1 MRSKSSNRGHLRF
14 CLLTPSSKACSRR
27 RPTHKNGAILPAGGG
42 TDPPFG
48 SCLRRLSG
56 TEEVGEGRH
65 VDFVVYAGVRS
76 GGLSEC
82 GSRDDGARGAAAP
95 APVTIETW
103 RDLSSGRP
111 RAARIL
117 LAARFGFAKTSYSHV
132 FRTGC
137 SAKT

>member
-1 MRSKSSNRGHLRF
+1 MRSKSSNRGRLRF
-14 CLLTPSSKACSRR
+14 CVQTPSSKVCSRR
-27 RPTHKNGAILPAGGG
+27 RAKNGAILPVSDG

-65 VDFVVYAGVRS
+65 VDFVVYAGVWS

-95 APVTIETW
+95 APVNIETW
-103 RDLSSGRP
+103 RYLSKRAAPGRP
-111 RAARIL
+111 HP
-117 LAARFGFAKTSYSHV
+117 FGRPV
-132 FRTGC
+132 RLREDLI
-137 SAKT
+137 